1 MIMNRFLSGRM
12 AAGRHRRGSGLLI
25 VILVLA
31 FLLGTGMVLLTV
43 TSTGSQTAG
52 NIRDHQEAFNAAEA
66 GFDAAWLAIDKAF
79 ADSEWINFDGH
90 YITEP
95 TGIDLPYSENY
106 FRKLTDD
113 ELMNYIDPDED
124 GNPDAANVI
133 FCRQPFIT
141 LPDGTLDPYYT
152 YTAFL
157 IDDEAMPGVTADASD
172 ALLVCIGIA
181 GRGGNRS
188 TSRLEIELVIEL
200 PGM

>member
-1 MIMNRFLSGRM
+1 MPKISFDMIDWGKNR
-12 AAGRHRRGSGLLI
+12 AGSALLV

-31 FLLGTGMVLLTV
+31 FLLGTGMILITV

-79 ADSEWINFDGH
+79 ADSEWTNFDGH
-90 YITEP
+90 YLREP
-95 TGIDLPYSENY
+95 TGIDLPYY
-106 FRKLTDD
+106 DTYYRKLTDD
-113 ELMNYIDPDED
+113 ELMNYIDPDGD
-124 GNPDAANVI
+124 GNADVGNVL
-133 FCRQPFIT
+133 FCRRPFIT

-157 IDDEAMPGVTADASD
+157 IDDEALAGLAADASD
-172 ALLVCIGIA
+172 ARLICIGIA

-188 TSRLEIELVIEL
+188 TARLEIELAIEM
-200 PGM
+200 PGT

>member
-1 MIMNRFLSGRM
+1 MV
-12 AAGRHRRGSGLLI
+12 

-31 FLLGTGMVLLTV
+31 FLLGTGLMLMTV

-79 ADSEWINFDGH
+79 ADSEWMNFDGH
-90 YITEP
+90 YVTEP
-95 TGIDLPYSENY
+95 AGIDLPYSLNY
-106 FRKLTDD
+106 FRRLTD
-113 ELMNYIDPDED
+113 EEIMNYIDPDED
-124 GNPDAANVI
+124 GNPDVANVI

-141 LPDGTLDPYYT
+141 RPDGTLDPDFT

-157 IDDEAMPGVTADASD
+157 IDDEALAGVTADAAD
-172 ALLVCIGIA
+172 AMLVCIGIA
-181 GRGGNRS
+181 GRGSNRS

-200 PGM
+200 PGT